1 MLRVP
6 VIALYGQ
13 DLAGFALVR
22 LAGTPEVTGGA
33 EFAMAETRFSMLA
46 RSDPEQSRHL
56 LALAQAD
63 ADERWQYYE
72 QLAGVTRAVPQ
83 DRSEGPA
90 EVEEPPPADD
100 GGWLEGGA

>member
-1 MLRVP
+1 
-6 VIALYGQ
+6 
-13 DLAGFALVR
+13 
-22 LAGTPEVTGGA
+22 
-33 EFAMAETRFSMLA
+33 MLA

-72 QLAGVTRAVPQ
+72 QLAAVTRAVPQ

-90 EVEEPPPADD
+90 GVEEPPAADD
-100 GGWLEGGA
+100 GDWLQGGA